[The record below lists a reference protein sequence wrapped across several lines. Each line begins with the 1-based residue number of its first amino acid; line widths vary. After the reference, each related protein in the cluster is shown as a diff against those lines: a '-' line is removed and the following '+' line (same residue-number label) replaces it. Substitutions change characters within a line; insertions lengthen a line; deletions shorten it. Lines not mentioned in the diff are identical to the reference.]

1 MSKNLTSCG
10 TQAYSSSSS
19 FSSAELWKNYSNS
32 MSAKS
37 NEVITPILEAKN
49 IKYNSD

>member
-10 TQAYSSSSS
+10 TQAYSSSSV
-19 FSSAELWKNYSNS
+19 FVGAEIWKNYSDS

-37 NEVITPILEAKN
+37 NEVITPILESKN
-49 IKYNSD
+49 VKYNSD